1 MKQKQVAKITS
12 HDKEEFTKVTFYPDL
27 AKFKMTELTDDMIGL
42 FMKRAYDI
50 AGTTP
55 GVKVFLNNTKIAFN
69 SKTPFKDYWQGL
81 KFKTDD

>member
-1 MKQKQVAKITS
+1 MKKRQDAKIVAY
-12 HDKEEFTKVTFYPDL
+12 DKDEFTKVTFSPDL

-55 GVKVFLNNTKIAFN
+55 GVKDRPQMSHEN
-69 SKTPFKDYWQGL
+69 SWNIHIHIL
-81 KFKTDD
+81 